1 MEYNY
6 EESLYDD
13 ITDVIKEAYPDYKDR
28 IGEDLESFREELYD
42 DFFVNDRV
50 TGNGSGSYTF
60 DSLKAGEYLA
70 GNWDLLADAI
80 EEFGS
85 DGAELLRQGPE
96 ACDVTV
102 RCYLLGQVL
111 DKVLDDLATE

>member
-28 IGEDLESFREELYD
+28 IGEDREAFQEELYD

>member
-13 ITDVIKEAYPDYKDR
+13 ITDVIKESYPDYKDR
-28 IGEDLESFREELYD
+28 IKKDRESFRNDLYD
-42 DFFVNDRV
+42 DFFVSDRV

-60 DSLKAGEYLA
+60 DCLKAGEYLA

-80 EEFGS
+80 EELEL
-85 DGAELLRQGPE
+85 DGAELLRNGPE
-96 ACDVTV
+96 TCDVVV